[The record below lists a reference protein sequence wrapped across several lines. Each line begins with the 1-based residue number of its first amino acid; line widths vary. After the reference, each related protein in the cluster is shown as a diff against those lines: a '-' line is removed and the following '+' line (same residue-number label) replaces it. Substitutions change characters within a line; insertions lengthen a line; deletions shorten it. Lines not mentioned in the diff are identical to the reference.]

1 LNGRHKC
8 GRSTACRVGFC
19 RASVPDGDSLAQQLL
34 QRNIHRQAGVI
45 QPGQRPVMRL
55 AQNGV

>member
-1 LNGRHKC
+1 
-8 GRSTACRVGFC
+8 
-19 RASVPDGDSLAQQLL
+19 VPDGDSLAQQLL
-34 QRNIHRQAGVI
+34 QRNIDRQAGVI